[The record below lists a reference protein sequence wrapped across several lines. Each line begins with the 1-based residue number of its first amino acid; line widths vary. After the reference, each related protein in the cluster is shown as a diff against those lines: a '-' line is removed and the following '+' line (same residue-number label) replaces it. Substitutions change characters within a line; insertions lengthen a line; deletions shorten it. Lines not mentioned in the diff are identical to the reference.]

1 MSAKHS
7 DPLYIA
13 NAKIIRAQTKRA
25 HRFGQDVDCW
35 RCGRIIPPGAR
46 FDVGH
51 LDPDAPPT
59 LDNLMPEHVRC
70 NRSNGG
76 RIGAA
81 ITNTM
86 RSARTAPVAPRP
98 APTAGPR
105 RFAPW

>member
-7 DPLYIA
+7 DPLYLA
-13 NAKIIRAQTKRA
+13 NARIVRAQVKRA
-25 HRFGQDVDCW
+25 WRFGEDVDCW
-35 RCGRIIPPGAR
+35 RCGRIIQPAAK

-51 LDPDAPPT
+51 LDADAGHA

-76 RIGAA
+76 RMGAA

-86 RSARTAPVAPRP
+86 RVTRTSSSAPRP
-98 APTAGPR
+98 APTSPTR